1 MNTLSNNLAVD
12 DKVEDKNED
21 KGDDRYTV
29 PALARGLQLLMSF
42 NRDERE
48 LSGAELSR
56 RLGLPRA
63 SVFRMLQ
70 TLEQG
75 GFVERVGDGASYKL
89 GLAVLRLGFEYL
101 ASMELT
107 EHGRPVIEALRDLC
121 GYSSHVVVRDHRE
134 VVFVAKAPGRSAM
147 FHSIQVGAR
156 LPAHAT
162 VLGRLLLSDLD
173 MASLVRLYP
182 EQPLPAYTARTPTTL
197 AQLKALIDEDRARG
211 YAVSQGGFET
221 GISTIAAPVF
231 NDRGDVVACVSITVP
246 AQRVQE
252 AELDTLIAQVVD
264 AAAQLT
270 ERISHSPHR
279 GQWLNKPNNK
289 TA

>member
-1 MNTLSNNLAVD
+1 MSD
-12 DKVEDKNED
+12 DKTDDKS
-21 KGDDRYTV
+21 DDRYTV

-42 NRDERE
+42 NRDDRE
-48 LSGAELSR
+48 LTGAELSR
-56 RLGLPRA
+56 RLDLPRA

-89 GLAVLRLGFEYL
+89 GLAVLRLGFEFL

-107 EHGRPVIEALRDLC
+107 EHGRPVIESLRDLC
-121 GYSSHVVVRDHRE
+121 GYSAHVVVRDNRD
-134 VVFVAKAPGRSAM
+134 VVFIAKAAGRSAL

-173 MASLVRLYP
+173 MHSLRRLYP
-182 EQPLPAYTARTPTTL
+182 EEPLPAYTARTPTNL
-197 AQLKALIDEDRARG
+197 AQLQGLIDEDRARG

-231 NDRGDVVACVSITVP
+231 NDRREVVACISITVP

-252 AELDTLIAQVVD
+252 AELDVLIKQVRD
-264 AAAQLT
+264 AADQLT
-270 ERISHSPHR
+270 ERISHTPQR
-279 GQWLNKPNNK
+279 GQWQNKPNDK
-289 TA
+289 KALYA